1 MLQEN
6 MQQKLRTIADFERN
20 KLSRIALFLFVF
32 LSVLSQILPLV
43 DAPLQAANENEI
55 LGLHQ
60 PDNQGKTLLE
70 VNSSPGPSL
79 SPPPT
84 SSSRVCPRRRLS
96 SPEKIINLHEQLQKT
111 LISSYQVLCNKAF
124 GTFSM
129 TSMQLEHTEITKTWL
144 CSFLDSREQRK
155 ETGTQEKS
163 VFVSFCRSWAELQT
177 HWLSPGYHC
186 FRPS

>member
-1 MLQEN
+1 M
-6 MQQKLRTIADFERN
+6 
-20 KLSRIALFLFVF
+20 FLFVI
-32 LSVLSQILPLV
+32 LSVLSQLLPSV

-70 VNSSPGPSL
+70 VNSSPGSSL
-79 SPPPT
+79 SPPPV

-96 SPEKIINLHEQLQKT
+96 SPEKIVNLHEQLQKT
-111 LISSYQVLCNKAF
+111 LISSYQVLYDKAF
-124 GTFSM
+124 GTLCV
-129 TSMQLEHTEITKTWL
+129 TSMQLEHTKITKTWL
-144 CSFLDSREQRK
+144 CSFLDSRGQRK

-163 VFVSFCRSWAELQT
+163 VFVNFCRSWAELQT
-177 HWLSPGYHC
+177 HWLSPSCNC